1 MERLKILFVYE
12 NEFIPEK
19 GGIRRVTDVL
29 TREFIKRGHNV
40 SYLVFR
46 RTPEGYN
53 YDYPAENI
61 YFPDGYEDTE
71 KNKIFFRNLLRDK
84 DIDIV
89 IYQNHLMSKI
99 YLPLNEYES
108 KGRPLF
114 LNVIHT
120 SPTLGLKYL
129 HRSYFSINEISFRSI
144 LRFGWHII
152 NYRSYKNKR
161 AKSLRERLEY
171 DIANSDKTILLSKYF
186 IPTLKKQ
193 YNSSWNSRYIS
204 IPNPLCLPSNNDEVE
219 NKKRN
224 ILLYVGRLVN
234 EVKQTNLIIR
244 IWNDLA
250 PKYPDWTL
258 KIAGDGPDRSV
269 LESQCKYKNQTVFL
283 GFTKPE
289 ELYDEAKILLMASLY
304 EGWPLVIPEAMN
316 SGVIPIL
323 FDSFESA
330 QEIINDS
337 VNGILVPPFDID
349 EFKKKLQ
356 ELMSNENE
364 RKLISKNAIRSS
376 KQYLVENICDIWEK
390 IFLIGMSRKG

>member
-258 KIAGDGPDRSV
+258 KIAGDGPDRNV

>member
-1 MERLKILFVYE
+1 MERIKILFIYE

-29 TREFIKRGHNV
+29 AREFLKRGHDV
-40 SYLVFR
+40 FYLVFR
-46 RTPEGYN
+46 KTPEGCN
-53 YDYPAENI
+53 YDYPVENF
-61 YFPDGYEDTE
+61 YFPDGYGDTE
-71 KNKIFFRNLLRDK
+71 ENKKFLKNLLREK
-84 DIDIV
+84 EIDIV

-99 YLPLNEYES
+99 SLPLNEYES
-108 KGRPLF
+108 KGLPLF

-129 HRSYFSINEISFRSI
+129 HRSYFSINEISFKSI

-161 AKSLRERLEY
+161 MKSLRKRLEY
-171 DIANSDKTILLSKYF
+171 DIANSDKTILLSKSF
-186 IPTLKKQ
+186 IPILKEQ
-193 YNSSWNSRYIS
+193 YNSSWGSRYVS

-219 NKKRN
+219 NKKKN
-224 ILLYVGRLVN
+224 TLLYVGRLVN
-234 EVKQTNLIIR
+234 EVKQTNLIIK

-250 PKYPDWTL
+250 PRHPDWTL
-258 KIAGDGPDRSV
+258 KIAGDGPDRDK

-289 ELYDEAKILLMASLY
+289 VLYDEAKILLMASLY

-330 QEIINDS
+330 KDIINNS
-337 VNGILVPPFDID
+337 VNGILVPPFDIE
-349 EFKKKLQ
+349 EFEKVLQ
-356 ELMSNENE
+356 GLMSNENQ
-364 RKLISKNAIRSS
+364 RKLMSKNAIKSS
-376 KQYLVENICDIWEK
+376 KEYVVGNVCDIWENL
-390 IFLIGMSRKG
+390 FLKGMSRKE